1 MELDGTIEAVAEDL
15 RRAGAVGGAETARV
29 AELLVAA
36 VEPTLR
42 LHLLEA
48 LHAAARELEASAPG
62 VTVEIRL
69 EARDPV
75 MSLVRSGPGSAGG
88 EEPGEAASAVA
99 DGELLRLTIRLPE
112 GLKSCVEQAAAAAGA
127 SINSWIVT
135 ALVRAID
142 APAAGWPH
150 VNRRLPRR
158 MTGFVQG

>member
-88 EEPGEAASAVA
+88 EEPGEAA
-99 DGELLRLTIRLPE
+99 
-112 GLKSCVEQAAAAAGA
+112 
-127 SINSWIVT
+127 
-135 ALVRAID
+135 
-142 APAAGWPH
+142 PAAGWPH